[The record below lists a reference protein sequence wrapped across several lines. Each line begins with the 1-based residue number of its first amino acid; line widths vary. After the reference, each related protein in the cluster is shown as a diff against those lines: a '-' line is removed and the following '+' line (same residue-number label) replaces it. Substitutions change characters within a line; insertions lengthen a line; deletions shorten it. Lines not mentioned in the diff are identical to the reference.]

1 VPTAVDSPITVDAA
15 WFVGEDKL
23 LTFTTYIPGTTLAA
37 IAADQI
43 TPNGAIRQDITGWTI
58 EWVLR
63 KSRYATA
70 TMLVKNGASVSIL
83 SQGVAATKGQFTV
96 AVVRADTTTPAVFKA
111 GTYFHGA
118 ARINTGAYDVI
129 AEGPAV
135 LRKAAIR

>member
-1 VPTAVDSPITVDAA
+1 MMATVVDSPIGYDQA

-23 LTFTTYIPGTTLAA
+23 LTVTCYIEGTTQAEVDA
-37 IAADQI
+37 GTA
-43 TPNGAIRQDITGWTI
+43 TPQDLTGWTI
-58 EWVLR
+58 AWALR
-63 KSRYATA
+63 KSRYAT
-70 TMLVKNGASVSIL
+70 TIMLSKAMGAIVIL
-83 SQGVAATKGQFTV
+83 AQTGSTLGQFTV
-96 AVVRADTTTPAVFKA
+96 AIARADTTTPTEFKA